1 MRKLD
6 LRRQLKH
13 LYQASAREPVLI
25 DVPAMSFLMVDG
37 MGDPGTASEFQQAV
51 DALYGVAYTLKFML
65 KMGPRQI
72 DYPVM
77 ALEGLWW
84 SPGAQQLDTKD
95 RTAWHW
101 TLMIMQPEVI
111 TEELVAEASSQ
122 VKQRKD
128 PPALSKLRFEEFH
141 EGLSAQIMHIGPYS
155 GERPA
160 LEKLHAFIRESGRE
174 PRGKHHEIYLS
185 DPRRAKPERLRT
197 VIRQPVA

>member
-1 MRKLD
+1 MEKLD

-13 LYQASAREPVLI
+13 LYQPPAKEPVLV

-37 MGDPGTASEFQQAV
+37 TGDPDTASEFQQAIEV
-51 DALYGVAYTLKFML
+51 LYGVAYTLKFTL
-65 KMGPRQI
+65 KMGPQQI

-84 SPGAQQLDTKD
+84 SAGAQQFDMED
-95 RTAWHW
+95 RAAWRW
-101 TLMIMQPEVI
+101 TLMIMQPDLI
-111 TEELVAEASSQ
+111 TEEMVADSAAQ
-122 VKQRKD
+122 VKRKKD

-141 EGLSAQIMHIGPYS
+141 EGLSAQVMHIGPYS

-160 LEKLHAFIRESGRE
+160 MEKLHVFIREGGRE

-185 DPRRAKPERLRT
+185 DPRRAKPERMKT
-197 VIRQPVA
+197 VIRQPVT